1 VQQLT
6 RQLVDLPHEQLPPT
20 PTPVPPAELE
30 PLLGCYKLQGGVD
43 ATLQVQWLA
52 GEDATKS
59 VALNINVS
67 GTDGHGS
74 ASLVPVGWGLRSLAH
89 LGASEGTLS
98 TLGAA
103 PFALALRGND
113 TVVVRPK
120 SVSSARVAEAS
131 TPLQRADLSYGRR
144 EIFFSMPAVATGRGR
159 LAEVAA
165 LHVNGWDLY
174 ANRSTCASA

>member
-1 VQQLT
+1 MQQLT
-6 RQLVDLPHEQLPPT
+6 RQLVDPPRERLPPT
-20 PTPVPPAELE
+20 PAPGPPAEFE
-30 PLLGCYKLQGGVD
+30 PLLGCYTLQGSMDV
-43 ATLQVQWLA
+43 TLQVQWLA
-52 GEDATKS
+52 REDATKS
-59 VALNINVS
+59 VELNINVS

-74 ASLVPVGWGLRSLAH
+74 ASLFPVGWGLRGLAH
-89 LGASEGTLS
+89 LGASAGTPS

-113 TVVVRPK
+113 TVEVRPK
-120 SVSSARVAEAS
+120 SVSSARVAGAG

-144 EIFFSMPAVATGRGR
+144 EIFFSVPVEAAGRGR